1 MRVAPPAERLRVG
14 GYYAVWAAVC
24 ATVAGAIVA
33 AVHTAFFSAIPDAA
47 AALRTLGGDL
57 AVAIGLALGQG
68 GVAFVVAALLAALG
82 RGLRY
87 TVLLGLVI
95 GLFDLGMYL
104 LQMTVPATELGW
116 GPDLALLAAATTLI
130 TLAGVAPAEVRVSG
144 A

>member
-1 MRVAPPAERLRVG
+1 MADPRLRVG
-14 GYYAVWAAVC
+14 TYYAAWAAVC

-33 AVHTAFFSAIPDAA
+33 VVHTLFFSAHPDATA
-47 AALRTLGGDL
+47 FLLTLGGDL
-57 AVAIGLALGQG
+57 VTALGLAVGQG
-68 GVAFVVAALLAALG
+68 VVAFVVAALLAALG

-116 GPDLALLAAATTLI
+116 GPDIAVLAAATALI
-130 TLAGVAPAEVRVSG
+130 TVAGVAPAGVRASAG
-144 A
+144 